1 MIKNKALPGKIPP
14 YALFFVLYISRVI
27 VSLTNI
33 QSVSVGKVNTRLL
46 LSIALGMVLTVVLSL
61 PAYFCTKTDNLLQR
75 NKFISLLYVVYYV
88 YFCGV
93 NICRFSYFAASRMSV
108 TKPVIFF
115 VVLITIAVAYCS
127 SLGIEAVGRFGF
139 FCGLIVVAVVATVL
153 VLNIRSFHAINFFPL
168 GDSAQNTVLMNA
180 LIFCSNSNEPVIL
193 LALGKRT
200 NGDIALPYF
209 GSVIASFFSVLLLI
223 AWSIGVMG
231 SGATMQAYPVFTLF
245 QLASIGSF
253 SRLDIVHVAFWIL
266 ALLVKASVLVLSAAD
281 CIGSG
286 AKKSVILSF
295 VCGAIAVG
303 IVQFLGTDMTE
314 IARWVNIVGFVIF
327 ALVLPSVFL
336 FIDRRKK
343 RETL

>member
-1 MIKNKALPGKIPP
+1 MINNKALPGKIPP

-33 QSVSVGKVNTRLL
+33 QSVSVGKVNTQLL
-46 LSIALGMVLTVVLSL
+46 LSIALGMVLTLLLSL
-61 PAYFCTKTDNLLQR
+61 PAYFCTKMGMPLLN
-75 NKFISLLYVVYYV
+75 NKVLSLLYLVYYV

-108 TKPVIFF
+108 TKPVVFF
-115 VVLITIAVAYCS
+115 VILITIAVAYCS
-127 SLGIEAVGRFGF
+127 SMGIEAMGRFGF

-153 VLNIRSFHAINFFPL
+153 VLNAHSFHAINFFPL
-168 GDSAQNTVLMNA
+168 GDSDKKTVLMNA

-200 NGDIALPYF
+200 NGDITKPYF
-209 GSVIASFFSVLLLI
+209 GSVIASFCSVLLLI
-223 AWSIGVMG
+223 ACSIGVMG

-281 CIGSG
+281 CIGAG

-295 VCGAIAVG
+295 VSGAVAIG
-303 IVQFLGTDMTE
+303 IVQFFGTDMIE
-314 IARWVNIVGFVIF
+314 IAKSVSIVNFVVF
-327 ALVLPSVFL
+327 ALTLPLVYL
-336 FIDRRKK
+336 VINRRKK
-343 RETL
+343 REKI